1 MKSTPLELNFKKK
14 GKISVK
20 SQMFTSEEYQKIIQD
35 VVDPNFVIQLK
46 RDKLDIDIIK
56 YLNKPSV
63 GKYRFLVGWF

>member
-1 MKSTPLELNFKKK
+1 
-14 GKISVK
+14 
-20 SQMFTSEEYQKIIQD
+20 MFTSEEYQKIIQD